1 MKKISRSLLIYWL
14 AVLLLAGGL
23 FSIYKQWNNNG
34 RAEKKMKAIQAAG
47 EKVTLKYYLDV
58 YGPKAVL
65 LNCGMCVFLLA
76 AGPWATR
83 RLRAQAEL
91 DPSRP
96 GRGIT
101 IAVVAVTMI
110 GCAIWAAPRLTQS
123 LWTDEATAMY
133 RFMVGEYENKDGK
146 LVFDP
151 VDPKYR
157 QFSMSTPNNHMLYS
171 TIAGM
176 THQALAPEM
185 KGPRDTYFSEWVLR
199 LPAFIGGLVALAAL
213 AWLAG
218 ELGLR
223 QGGWCAVIFLAL
235 HPWHLEYLG
244 LARGYSMIMALIP
257 LFLAAALRAIRT
269 GRWRWWL
276 LSTLFQVVAIGVWP
290 LAADV
295 VILGN
300 LLVLGILLTGAWR
313 GEDRWTMV
321 ARWAAAGTLGAMAA
335 IQLLF
340 PVLPQ
345 IPVYL
350 KDQAHYAFDLRQFI
364 TNPLCSLFTGGAWTW
379 LKLPNPYL
387 FSWQQ
392 TMSEHPILVVLFAG
406 MLLVLFV
413 SGLRTMWRHSLTS
426 RWIAIMV
433 VMTPVVIT
441 LHLTL
446 QHFIFLTWYG
456 VPALPGVML
465 TMGVGLASLVAK
477 CPSRWRWTLAAPACL
492 GIYAV
497 AVYPQHWALR
507 SAPGGQNR
515 EAALLT
521 RQILNP
527 EYPGYGEESIT
538 AYASAF
544 YKGYDNLAVRLTSV
558 EDLQKLMSQSDTEK
572 RPLFVNLAREGLVIG
587 PGLEILK
594 MLRDP
599 EIFDTL
605 PPLHGTDPE
614 ATRWVFKYRNR

>member
-1 MKKISRSLLIYWL
+1 
-14 AVLLLAGGL
+14 
-23 FSIYKQWNNNG
+23 
-34 RAEKKMKAIQAAG
+34 
-47 EKVTLKYYLDV
+47 
-58 YGPKAVL
+58 
-65 LNCGMCVFLLA
+65 
-76 AGPWATR
+76 
-83 RLRAQAEL
+83 
-91 DPSRP
+91 
-96 GRGIT
+96 
-101 IAVVAVTMI
+101 
-110 GCAIWAAPRLTQS
+110 
-123 LWTDEATAMY
+123 
-133 RFMVGEYENKDGK
+133 
-146 LVFDP
+146 
-151 VDPKYR
+151 
-157 QFSMSTPNNHMLYS
+157 
-171 TIAGM
+171 
-176 THQALAPEM
+176 
-185 KGPRDTYFSEWVLR
+185 
-199 LPAFIGGLVALAAL
+199 
-213 AWLAG
+213 
-218 ELGLR
+218 
-223 QGGWCAVIFLAL
+223 
-235 HPWHLEYLG
+235 
-244 LARGYSMIMALIP
+244 
-257 LFLAAALRAIRT
+257 
-269 GRWRWWL
+269 
-276 LSTLFQVVAIGVWP
+276 
-290 LAADV
+290 
-295 VILGN
+295 
-300 LLVLGILLTGAWR
+300 
-313 GEDRWTMV
+313 
-321 ARWAAAGTLGAMAA
+321 
-335 IQLLF
+335 
-340 PVLPQ
+340 
-345 IPVYL
+345 
-350 KDQAHYAFDLRQFI
+350 
-364 TNPLCSLFTGGAWTW
+364 
-379 LKLPNPYL
+379 
-387 FSWQQ
+387 
-392 TMSEHPILVVLFAG
+392 MSEHPILVVLFAG